1 MIRKTMQLVTGIPA
15 KYSNSTCVV
24 ASHEGEVA
32 VGMMMDDESEAFLIP
47 EAVFQKLLMVYADYL
62 DQIGEELSDPNRTVN

>member
-1 MIRKTMQLVTGIPA
+1 
-15 KYSNSTCVV
+15 V